1 MKRNRENV
9 YTVIKYL
16 EIERRMFEESIYF
29 YGIAVIAVSLVS
41 VSFYVYKLC
50 VKLDSII
57 FNISPG

>member
-9 YTVIKYL
+9 DTVMKYL

-29 YGIAVIAVSLVS
+29 YGIAVIVVNLVS
-41 VSFYVYKLC
+41 VSFYVYELY

>member
-9 YTVIKYL
+9 DTVMKYL
-16 EIERRMFEESIYF
+16 EIERRLFEESIYF
-29 YGIAVIAVSLVS
+29 YGIAVIVVSLVS
-41 VSFYVYKLC
+41 VSFYVYELY

>member
-29 YGIAVIAVSLVS
+29 YDIAVVAVSLVS
-41 VSFYVYKLC
+41 VSFYVYKLY